1 MSSVPPF
8 FEHPGPPPSRPEL
21 PEGAPAPPLQPADD
35 AAALPRLGVPV
46 WTPFVA
52 LLATL
57 VAVIFAGLVAGVAIE
72 IAGGDIDEDA
82 DAPAVLLSLTG
93 VQFVLLVGFAW
104 YTVKAL
110 SSWPPTPA
118 AFGLRGTPP
127 LAAVGW
133 TVLAY
138 LGFLLLSFAVIGVL
152 GEPDDQQLVQDI
164 EDEEEIGLLIAYGA
178 LSCFVAPICEEL
190 FFRGFM
196 FRVLAERI
204 HFGWAAL
211 VSGAVFG
218 LSHAAGS
225 PATALLVLS
234 GFGVALCLLLRRTG
248 SLIPCIGLHAFNNAI
263 SFSATK
269 ELPWWA
275 FLLLVGG
282 SVGATLALSVAF
294 SRRYGAAVRV

>member
-1 MSSVPPF
+1 MSSVPPS

-21 PEGAPAPPLQPADD
+21 PEGAPPPQPADD

-57 VAVIFAGLVAGVAIE
+57 VAVIFAGLVAAVAIE
-72 IAGGDIDEDA
+72 IAGGDVEADA
-82 DAPAVLLSLTG
+82 DAPALLLSLTTL
-93 VQFVLLVGFAW
+93 QFVLLVGSAW
-104 YTVKAL
+104 YVVKAL
-110 SSWPPTPA
+110 SGPPTPA
-118 AFGLRGTPP
+118 SFGLRSTRPWQ
-127 LAAVGW
+127 AIGW

-138 LGFLLLSFAVIGVL
+138 VAFVLVSLAVIGVL
-152 GEPDDQQLVQDI
+152 GEPEDQQLVQDI
-164 EDEEEIGLLIAYGA
+164 EDEDAIGLLVAYGA

-204 HFGWAAL
+204 HLAWAAL
-211 VSGAVFG
+211 ASGAVFG

-234 GFGVALCLLLRRTG
+234 GFGVALCLLLWRTR

-263 SFSATK
+263 SFGATK
-269 ELPWWA
+269 ELPAWG
-275 FLLLVGG
+275 FVLLIAG
-282 SVGATLALSVAF
+282 SVGATLAVSVAV
-294 SRRYGAAVRV
+294 SRRYAVRV